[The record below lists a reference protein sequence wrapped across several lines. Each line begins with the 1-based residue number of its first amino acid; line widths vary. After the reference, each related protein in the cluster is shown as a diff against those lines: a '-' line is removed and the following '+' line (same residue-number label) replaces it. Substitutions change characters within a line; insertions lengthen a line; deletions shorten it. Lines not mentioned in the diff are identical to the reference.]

1 MEIGSK
7 ALQPILMKKLLLAI
21 CILAVSCTSN
31 DTSKHAGSPKAKP
44 SLLDSIFLAEGFD
57 TTTAY
62 TDPVCLQYK
71 GKPLLTIGGN
81 VKQFDT
87 TFSYRYDPNGK
98 YDTHFPTITDYLSL
112 DDYYYVTLST
122 GSIFGA
128 LYFSADEQGRIF
140 RLHGQWI
147 IDAELADTSG
157 MEIMNFLTTKYF
169 PCLPPDFK
177 GRKTFELTHK
187 KYIEKFSLHPSDNRS
202 ISGWMLD
209 YSVVLLKQ

>member
-1 MEIGSK
+1 
-7 ALQPILMKKLLLAI
+7 MKKLLLAI
-21 CILAVSCTSN
+21 CMLAVSCTGN
-31 DTSKHAGSPKAKP
+31 HTSKHASTPKAKP
-44 SLLDSIFLAEGFD
+44 TLLDSIFLAEGFD
-57 TTTAY
+57 TTITY

-98 YDTHFPTITDYLSL
+98 YDRYFPIIKDYLSL
-112 DDYYYVTLST
+112 DDYYDVTLST
-122 GSIFGA
+122 GSILGA
-128 LYFSADEQGRIF
+128 LYFSADKQGRIF
-140 RLHGQWI
+140 RLDCQWI

-187 KYIEKFSLHPSDNRS
+187 NYIEKFWLRPSENSS

-209 YSVVLLKQ
+209 YSVVLAKKEGL